1 MILRGHRGCVA
12 PVVPGHPLRRVYGHF
27 RRMPEQL
34 RQVVE
39 RIDLIQFAG
48 VDQAHEEV
56 AHARSVHCFVE
67 ERILTMQDGFLQHSF
82 GDVVVEWRA
91 RLSQEQCQFR
101 PVPEQVRDCLAQPG
115 VRFCLVLRK
124 LILQP

>member
-1 MILRGHRGCVA
+1 MSNTQGYKLLLSAMRRTMILRSRGGCIV

-56 AHARSVHCFVE
+56 AHARSGHRFVE

-82 GDVVVEWRA
+82 GDVMPRAGLCRVVAVSIR
-91 RLSQEQCQFR
+91 SI
-101 PVPEQVRDCLAQPG
+101 DCCA
-115 VRFCLVLRK
+115 
-124 LILQP
+124 